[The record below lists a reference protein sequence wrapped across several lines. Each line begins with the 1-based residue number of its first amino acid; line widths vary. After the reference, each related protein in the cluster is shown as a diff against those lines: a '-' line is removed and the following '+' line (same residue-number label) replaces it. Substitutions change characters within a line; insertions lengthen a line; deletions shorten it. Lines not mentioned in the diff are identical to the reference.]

1 MAYAV
6 HRRNHQRIIR
16 LRQEEALKQKEE
28 LNQMKFRFFTNI
40 SHDLRTPLTLIIT
53 LLDMMMR
60 KMADETMKKQLGRIY
75 KITQNM
81 LSLVNQLPD
90 FRKLEMKGE
99 KLSLMSGDMG
109 KFIVA
114 FYDNFM
120 PIAVEKHLNFDYR
133 SMHKSLYVFFD
144 CDKVRKIVNNLL
156 SNAFKFT
163 PESGSVT
170 LSVSTEEKEGRMYV
184 KIDVSD
190 TGVGISKSDLPF
202 IFDRFY
208 QTGKQTDEKP
218 GSGIGLHLV
227 REYAAIHEGRIK
239 VKSQT
244 DRLRIDIY
252 GMAADGLETGYE
264 DGH

>member
-1 MAYAV
+1 
-6 HRRNHQRIIR
+6 
-16 LRQEEALKQKEE
+16 
-28 LNQMKFRFFTNI
+28 
-40 SHDLRTPLTLIIT
+40 
-53 LLDMMMR
+53 
-60 KMADETMKKQLGRIY
+60 MKKQLERIY
-75 KITQNM
+75 KNAQNL
-81 LSLVNQLPD
+81 LSLVNQLLD

-114 FYDNFM
+114 IYDNFM

-163 PESGSVT
+163 PEGGSVA
-170 LSVSTEEKEGRMYV
+170 LSVSTEETEGRMYV

-244 DRLRIDIY
+244 DCGTTFMVWLPMDLKPDMKMATEKAVEKTNSVSETVESLTAAGEGRHKKLLLIEDNKEFRTFLKSNWKISTKFLRPV
-252 GMAADGLETGYE
+252 MEKKE
-264 DGH
+264 KSMQ